1 MAKRKGL
8 SLDDKKHKI
17 MEIFA
22 EKQEFFQLKEIE
34 VLAKKEKGL
43 NPMQVKDLVQSLVD
57 DDMIDVEKVGIS
69 TYYWAFKSKLT
80 AQKKFKLDSMKEN
93 LRGLEVKEQELRSKL
108 ESSKVGREESDEK
121 DNILK
126 EIGEQAQK
134 LASVQKELEE
144 LKDSD
149 PSLWEEKEEEIKLAL
164 SGANRWTDN
173 IFSLV
178 SWCKSKFNM
187 EEKKLND
194 AFGIP
199 EDLDYVEN

>member
-8 SLDDKKHKI
+8 SLDDKRQKI
-17 MEIFA
+17 MQIFA

-57 DDMIDVEKVGIS
+57 DDMIDMEKVGIS
-69 TYYWAFKSKLT
+69 SYYWAFRSKLS
-80 AQKKFKLDSMKEN
+80 AKKKLKLDTVKGNLKE
-93 LRGLEVKEQELRSKL
+93 LEEKEKILKSRL
-108 ESSKVGREESDEK
+108 ESSKISREECEERDKISEEIEEK
-121 DNILK
+121 SLK
-126 EIGEQAQK
+126 V
-134 LASVQKELEE
+134 ASIQKELEE

-149 PSLWEEKEEEIKLAL
+149 PSLWEEREEEIKLAL
-164 SGANRWTDN
+164 TAANRWTDN

-187 EEKKLND
+187 EEKSLND